1 MSPVRSLSRSMWRA
15 GVSSARSTVAYPGR
29 HSKPSETS
37 LKLLQ
42 KGGAGYRPF
51 KGFVFVCTLVM
62 TSRNFYKVGDWYNHS
77 DWRRVRGLL
86 GEPVPNAEIGT
97 SRLQKR

>member
-1 MSPVRSLSRSMWRA
+1 
-15 GVSSARSTVAYPGR
+15 
-29 HSKPSETS
+29 
-37 LKLLQ
+37 
-42 KGGAGYRPF
+42 
-51 KGFVFVCTLVM
+51 VFVCTLVM
-62 TSRNFYKVGDWYNHS
+62 TSRNFYKVRDWYNHS